1 MAFRQKNKGDK
12 MSKQEQQD
20 HRAQG
25 REVSRQYAPQGSLM
39 NRSAYPAALLIPPGD
54 LFRMSPFSLMR
65 RMSEEMDRVM
75 AEFGLN
81 RSEAAAAAWAPTIE
95 VSQTDGKYQVRAELP
110 GVNPAEVK
118 LEITGEAVILE
129 GERKV
134 ETQENKGGMQVT
146 ERQYGRFYRAIPL
159 PEGAKVDEAKAKFE
173 NGVLE
178 VTVPVQAQKEKRRQ
192 IQIEA
197 SAPAQA
203 GSAPA
208 PAQAGSSGKAA

>member
-1 MAFRQKNKGDK
+1 
-12 MSKQEQQD
+12 MSKPEQQD
-20 HRAQG
+20 QRAQG
-25 REVSRQYAPQGSLM
+25 REVSRQYSPQGGLT
-39 NRSAYPAALLIPPGD
+39 NRSAYPSALLIPPGD
-54 LFRMSPFSLMR
+54 FFRMSPFSLMR

-75 AEFGLN
+75 GEFGLN
-81 RSEAAAAAWAPTIE
+81 RADTATAAWAPTIE

-110 GVNPAEVK
+110 GVNSADVK
-118 LEITGEAVILE
+118 LEITDEAVILE

-134 ETQENKGGMQVT
+134 ETQENKGGVQVT

-178 VTVPVQAQKEKRRQ
+178 VTVPVQAQKENRRQ
-192 IQIEA
+192 IQID
-197 SAPAQA
+197 SAPAPAQT
-203 GSAPA
+203 GSASA

>member
-1 MAFRQKNKGDK
+1 
-12 MSKQEQQD
+12 MSKPEQQD
-20 HRAQG
+20 QRAQG
-25 REVSRQYAPQGSLM
+25 REVSRQYPPQGGLM
-39 NRSAYPAALLIPPGD
+39 NRSAYPAALLRPPGD
-54 LFRMSPFSLMR
+54 FFRMSPFSLMR
-65 RMSEEMDRVM
+65 RMSEEMDRVLG
-75 AEFGLN
+75 EFGLN
-81 RSEAAAAAWAPTIE
+81 RDSATAAWAPTIE

-110 GVNPAEVK
+110 GVNPADVK
-118 LEITGEAVILE
+118 LEITNEAVILE
-129 GERKV
+129 GERKF
-134 ETQENKGGMQVT
+134 ETQENKGGVQVT

-197 SAPAQA
+197 AAPAQA
-203 GSAPA
+203 GSASA

>member
-1 MAFRQKNKGDK
+1 
-12 MSKQEQQD
+12 MSKPEQQD
-20 HRAQG
+20 QRAQG
-25 REVSRQYAPQGSLM
+25 REVSRQYSPQGGLM

-54 LFRMSPFSLMR
+54 FFRMSPFSLMR
-65 RMSEEMDRVM
+65 RMSEEMDRVL

-81 RSEAAAAAWAPTIE
+81 RADAAAAAWAPTIE

-110 GVNPAEVK
+110 GVNPADVK
-118 LEITGEAVILE
+118 LEITDEAVILE

-134 ETQENKGGMQVT
+134 ETQENKGGVQVT

-192 IQIEA
+192 IQIDSA
-197 SAPAQA
+197 PAPAQA

>member
-1 MAFRQKNKGDK
+1 
-12 MSKQEQQD
+12 
-20 HRAQG
+20 
-25 REVSRQYAPQGSLM
+25 
-39 NRSAYPAALLIPPGD
+39 
-54 LFRMSPFSLMR
+54 
-65 RMSEEMDRVM
+65 
-75 AEFGLN
+75 
-81 RSEAAAAAWAPTIE
+81 
-95 VSQTDGKYQVRAELP
+95 
-110 GVNPAEVK
+110 VK
-118 LEITGEAVILE
+118 LEITDEAVILE

-134 ETQENKGGMQVT
+134 ETQENKGGVQVT

-197 SAPAQA
+197 SVPAQA
-203 GSAPA
+203 GSAPV